1 MPSIFEKPSLLGF
14 RAEGGRIP
22 IPRNQYSSVMFTDPK
37 DAERYT
43 KAAGDWVDIPVGD
56 PRYDALKRAA
66 ESGDVT
72 SLANP
77 TQWSQ
82 GAASSVDFMPGFRQD
97 YGTWNA
103 GEEMPMRQRVAG
115 DREAV
120 NRLADLGLIEK
131 IRDISQPGE
140 PTPTFRVRRDFL
152 EGNLGPPADMASM
165 FVGPAAALASGTL
178 PARPAP
184 TPAPTAPA
192 TPAQQPA
199 SMFQD
204 TDSATFRTMFPNSV
218 LGPYVS
224 TAPEGTFDTAAPP
237 AGSRAERVAAAMKS
251 GDFETKRAQYNQEAM
266 RLGQPTQMDAQ
277 GNIVGRELTEPER
290 MREFFRATGGNTM
303 FSQTTDPAQ
312 RALQNEMMKQAR
324 AQATVNT
331 FGFTPEER
339 LANLQAATDARK
351 IPQPPL
357 SSEVREVAPG
367 VRAAFKDGQV
377 LGFGTNQAPV
387 KGPDGES
394 TATMN
399 DPLDRFMT
407 IRGADG
413 KERVVPNPNPR
424 QLNMPQY
431 VAGDKKEAEDKGMVG
446 GSPMERGLIAAMA
459 AEEERKKKA
468 TK

>member
-14 RAEGGRIP
+14 RQEGGRIP

-66 ESGDVT
+66 ESGDFT
-72 SLANP
+72 AALNP
-77 TQWSQ
+77 TQYFQ
-82 GAASSVDFMPGFRQD
+82 GAQPSVDFMPGFPGG
-97 YGTWNA
+97 YASPG
-103 GEEMPMRQRVAG
+103 QRVAG

-131 IRDISQPGE
+131 IQDISQPGE

-152 EGNLGPPADMASM
+152 EGSYGPPEDMSST
-165 FVGPAAALASGTL
+165 FVGPGAALASSTF

-184 TPAPTAPA
+184 TPAPTAPVA
-192 TPAQQPA
+192 PTQQPA

-224 TAPEGTFDTAAPP
+224 TAPEGTFDAAAPP

-331 FGFTPEER
+331 FGSTPEER
-339 LANLQAATDARK
+339 LANLQAETEARQ
-351 IPQPPL
+351 ILRSPL
-357 SSEVREVAPG
+357 NSGVREVAPG
-367 VRAAFKDGQV
+367 VRAATRDGQV
-377 LGFGTNQAPV
+377 IGFSAP
-387 KGPDGES
+387 GNGSP
-394 TATMN
+394 ATMN
-399 DPLDRFMT
+399 DPLKKYIT
-407 IRGADG
+407 NPDG
-413 KERVVPNPNPR
+413 SVSLNPNPPQILMSDEMKDTAVR
-424 QLNMPQY
+424 Q
-431 VAGDKKEAEDKGMVG
+431 GIEGKTG
-446 GSPMERGLIAAMA
+446 GSPMERGLIAAMQA
-459 AEEERKKKA
+459 AEERKKKA